1 MAELLHRVR
10 VLLELA
16 LRGCA
21 VGDALT
27 PRLC

>member
-1 MAELLHRVR
+1 MAELPHRVR

-21 VGDALT
+21 VGDALAG
-27 PRLC
+27 LC